1 LVIGVANPARTCPI
15 KAVLSYGG
23 DVTEPQPE
31 PTLADV
37 LAAIA
42 AQGEVLTALTTKI
55 DGLTAKVDT
64 VGQDVMAV
72 KVDMGFIDRHID
84 DFQRWARRHEE
95 NPGAHAA

>member
-1 LVIGVANPARTCPI
+1 MANPGRTCPI
-15 KAVLSYGG
+15 KARSLYVGE
-23 DVTEPQPE
+23 VTEPQPE

-37 LAAIA
+37 LAAIT
-42 AQGEVLTALTTKI
+42 AQGEVLTALTTKV
-55 DGLTAKVDT
+55 DGLTTKVDT

-72 KVDMGFIDRHID
+72 KVDMGFIDRHLD

>member
-1 LVIGVANPARTCPI
+1 MANPGRNCPI
-15 KAVLSYGG
+15 KARVGYVVL
-23 DVTEPQPE
+23 VTEPQPE
-31 PTLADV
+31 PTIADV

-42 AQGEVLTALTTKI
+42 AQGEVLTALTTKV
-55 DGLTAKVDT
+55 DDLTAKVDT

-84 DFQRWARRHEE
+84 DFQRWARRHEG

>member
-1 LVIGVANPARTCPI
+1 LAIGVANPARTCPI
-15 KAVLSYGG
+15 KPRPLYVVV
-23 DVTEPQPE
+23 VTEPQPE
-31 PTLADV
+31 PTIADV

-42 AQGEVLTALTTKI
+42 AQGEVLTALTTKV
-55 DGLTAKVDT
+55 DGLTAKVDI